1 MKPIALILLFLAAS
15 QARVVQLPQDIPVTV
30 VEEKQQPAP
39 VALPLVKEEIKPR
52 LEENIPTIKE
62 ELKPEIKP
70 EIKEEIIPEIKPEI
84 KEELKP
90 EIKQEIKEELK
101 PEIKPE
107 IKEELKPEIKPEIK
121 EEIKPEIKEE
131 IKPEIK
137 DETKRENRP
146 EIKQQIMKESK
157 EELREKFNERTKEL
171 KKATEEIQ
179 DLKEK
184 PQEIKEETPALLEL
198 IPEEPKPAA
207 INLKTLSAEESAPVP
222 DAAQDLSPLEQNQ
235 SENQEDP
242 AHPQVRQATQATP
255 TQQSTTQG
263 NFVQQLIQNS
273 PIGQFLN
280 QFQPQ
285 QQQQP
290 QPAAPAAVQS
300 DDAAAQPTPAP
311 TVPGFLNPQAA
322 FTQATQVVQNA
333 AQSVVN
339 STTQAFQGIQQFAS
353 NLGNQFQNTLS
364 GLTNSQPAVSTT
376 PRPPGPI
383 QQFVNNVF
391 GGNNNATAAA
401 PAQQQQGGNPLQGII
416 NFLGGNRPQNAPA
429 AAPVT
434 EAPAKQPNVDDKIDP
449 AQDEVAEFVPD
460 TENEVRASGES
471 IDDSFE
477 EAAVPTNE
485 VIVVNDDAGEV
496 NEPVDPVQVQQ
507 QPVDAVAL

>member
-1 MKPIALILLFLAAS
+1 MKPVALILLFLAVS

-30 VEEKQQPAP
+30 VEEKEQPAP

-52 LEENIPTIKE
+52 LEENIDTIKE
-62 ELKPEIKP
+62 ETKP
-70 EIKEEIIPEIKPEI
+70 EIKEEKLEIKEEIKPEIKPEI

-90 EIKQEIKEELK
+90 EIKEELK

-107 IKEELKPEIKPEIK
+107 IKEELKPEIK
-121 EEIKPEIKEE
+121 EEIKPEIKPEIKEQIQEIKEQIKEE
-131 IKPEIK
+131 IK
-137 DETKRENRP
+137 
-146 EIKQQIMKESK
+146 
-157 EELREKFNERTKEL
+157 EKAKEL
-171 KKATEEIQ
+171 KETTEEIQ
-179 DLKEK
+179 QLKEK

-198 IPEEPKPAA
+198 IPEEAQPAA

-222 DAAQDLSPLEQNQ
+222 AAAEELSPLEQDQ

-285 QQQQP
+285 QQQ
-290 QPAAPAAVQS
+290 PAAAAAPVQS
-300 DDAAAQPTPAP
+300 DDAAAAAAQATPAP

-434 EAPAKQPNVDDKIDP
+434 EAPAKQPTVDDKIDP
-449 AQDEVAEFVPD
+449 AQDEVAEFVPES
-460 TENEVRASGES
+460 ENEVRASGES

-485 VIVVNDDAGEV
+485 VIVVNDDASEV
-496 NEPVDPVQVQQ
+496 SDPVQVQQ
-507 QPVDAVAL
+507 QLQPVDAVAL

>member
-107 IKEELKPEIKPEIK
+107 IKDELKPEIKPEIK

-131 IKPEIK
+131 IK
-137 DETKRENRP
+137 
-146 EIKQQIMKESK
+146 
-157 EELREKFNERTKEL
+157 EKFNERIKEL

-280 QFQPQ
+280 QFQP